1 MIGNDKRS
9 WFDLGNCLHS
19 LWLTRPPKVI
29 NYPAMPLATIEEAI
43 DEIRRGRMVILT
55 DDKDRENEGDLCM
68 AAEKVTPEAVNFMAT
83 YGRGLICLTLTEQ
96 RVRHL
101 GLAMMVSDNTSPFG
115 TAFTV
120 SIDSARGITTGI
132 SAADRA
138 KTILDSIADDA
149 KPQDLATPGH
159 IFPLRARNGGV
170 LVRAGQTEG
179 SVDLARLAGLK
190 PAGVI
195 CEIMK
200 DDGTMARQPDLMRF
214 AKKHK
219 LKVVTN
225 ADLIQHRLNYDSLVY
240 KAASAP
246 LPTRIGGEFQA
257 IVYNTHV
264 DESEH
269 LALIKGQISPN
280 EETLVRVHTK
290 YIPGDVFGFELLNTG
305 AVIQRSMELIAK
317 AGKGVIL
324 YLQPKQKAHHPT
336 MVAYPK
342 VEGKQQKGMNPSFVY
357 QADFKEYG
365 IGAQILRDLGVRK
378 MRLLT
383 NNKKHLVGLR
393 GYGLEVT
400 SLVPIPREHPVRIA
414 AKSPKAKAKHA

>member
-1 MIGNDKRS
+1 
-9 WFDLGNCLHS
+9 
-19 LWLTRPPKVI
+19 
-29 NYPAMPLATIEEAI
+29 MPLATIEESI
-43 DEIRRGRMVILT
+43 EEISHGRMVVLM

-68 AAEKVTPEAVNFMAT
+68 AAEKVTPQAINFMAT
-83 YGRGLICLTLTEQ
+83 HGRGLICLSLTEE
-96 RVRHL
+96 RVRYL
-101 GLAMMVSDNTSPFG
+101 QLPMMVSENTSPFG

-120 SIDSARGITTGI
+120 SVDAATDITTGI

-138 KTILDSIADDA
+138 KTILDAIADDA
-149 KPQDLATPGH
+149 KPHDLVTPGH

-200 DDGTMARQPDLMRF
+200 DDGTMARQPDILKF

-219 LKVVTN
+219 LKVCTV

-240 KAASAP
+240 RAATAP
-246 LPTRIGGEFQA
+246 LPTRIGGQFQA

-269 LALIKGQISPN
+269 LALIKGDISPR

-290 YIPGDVFGFELLNTG
+290 YVPGDVFGFELLNTG
-305 AVIQRSMELIAK
+305 AVIQRSMEIISRE
-317 AGKGVIL
+317 GKGVIL
-324 YLQPKQKAHHPT
+324 YLQPARKALHPS
-336 MVAYPK
+336 MVTYPR
-342 VEGKQQKGMNPSFVY
+342 VEKKQQRDMNPSFVY
-357 QADFKEYG
+357 RADFKEYG

-383 NNKKHLVGLR
+383 NNRKHLVGLR

-400 SLVPIPREHPVRIA
+400 SLEPIPRDNPLREV
-414 AKSPKAKAKHA
+414 AKQKKAKAKGA

>member
-1 MIGNDKRS
+1 
-9 WFDLGNCLHS
+9 
-19 LWLTRPPKVI
+19 
-29 NYPAMPLATIEEAI
+29 MPLATIEEAI
-43 DEIRRGRMVILT
+43 DEIRRGRMVILM

-68 AAEKVTPEAVNFMAT
+68 AAEKVTPQAVNFMAT
-83 YGRGLICLTLTEQ
+83 YGRGLICLPLTEE
-96 RVRHL
+96 RVKRL
-101 GLAMMVSDNTSPFG
+101 GIAMMVSENTSPFG

-120 SIDSARGITTGI
+120 SIDSTTGITTGI

-138 KTILDSIADDA
+138 KTILDAIADDA
-149 KPQDLATPGH
+149 KPQDLVTPGH
-159 IFPLRARNGGV
+159 IFPLRARDGGV

-214 AKKHK
+214 AKRHR
-219 LKVVTN
+219 LKVVTI
-225 ADLIQHRLNYDSLVY
+225 ADLIQYRLNYDSLVY
-240 KAASAP
+240 RAASAP
-246 LPTRIGGEFQA
+246 LPTRAGGQFQA
-257 IVYNTHV
+257 IVYNTLV
-264 DESEH
+264 DQSEH
-269 LALIKGQISPN
+269 LALIKGEISPK
-280 EETLVRVHTK
+280 EETLVRVQTK
-290 YIPGDVFGFELLNTG
+290 YVPGDVFGFELLNTG
-305 AVIQRSMELIAK
+305 AVIQRSMEIIARE
-317 AGKGVIL
+317 GKGIIL
-324 YLQPKQKAHHPT
+324 YLQPERRGIKPATVTYPKIEGRQQKA
-336 MVAYPK
+336 
-342 VEGKQQKGMNPSFVY
+342 MNRSFVY

-400 SLVPIPREHPVRIA
+400 ALEPIPRDVPISEANKQR
-414 AKSPKAKAKHA
+414 KSKLRSAS

>member
-1 MIGNDKRS
+1 MVQYS
-9 WFDLGNCLHS
+9 
-19 LWLTRPPKVI
+19 P
-29 NYPAMPLATIEEAI
+29 MPLATIEEAI
-43 DEIRRGRMVILT
+43 AEIRRGRMVILM

-68 AAEKVTPEAVNFMAT
+68 AAEKATPAAINFMAT
-83 YGRGLICLTLTEQ
+83 YGRGLICLPLTEE

-101 GLAMMVSDNTSPFG
+101 GLSMMVSENTSPFG

-120 SIDSARGITTGI
+120 SVDSAAGITTGI

-138 KTILDSIADDA
+138 KTILDAIADDA
-149 KPQDLATPGH
+149 KPQDLVIPGH
-159 IFPLRARNGGV
+159 IFPLRARDGGV

-200 DDGTMARQPDLMRF
+200 NDGTMARQPDLMRF
-214 AKKHK
+214 AQRHK
-219 LKVVTN
+219 LKVVTT
-225 ADLIQHRLNYDSLVY
+225 ADLIQYRLNYDSLVY
-240 KAASAP
+240 RAAAAP
-246 LPTRIGGEFQA
+246 LPTRVGGMFEA

-264 DESEH
+264 DQSEH
-269 LALIKGQISPN
+269 LALVKGKISPK

-290 YIPGDVFGFELLNTG
+290 YVPGDVFGFELLNTN
-305 AVIQRSMELIAK
+305 AVIQRSMEIIAQ
-317 AGKGVIL
+317 AGKGVVL
-324 YLQPKQKAHHPT
+324 YLRPELRGLRPA

-342 VEGKQQKGMNPSFVY
+342 LEGKQQRGLNRSFVY

-365 IGAQILRDLGVRK
+365 IGAQILRDLGVGK

-400 SLVPIPREHPVRIA
+400 ALEPIPRDHPLREA
-414 AKSPKAKAKHA
+414 AKPKKPRAQRA

>member
-1 MIGNDKRS
+1 
-9 WFDLGNCLHS
+9 
-19 LWLTRPPKVI
+19 
-29 NYPAMPLATIEEAI
+29 MPLATIEAAI
-43 DEIRRGRMVILT
+43 DDIRRGRMVILM

-68 AAEKVTPEAVNFMAT
+68 AAEKVTPQAINFMAT
-83 YGRGLICLTLTEQ
+83 HGRGLICLPLTEE

-101 GLAMMVSDNTSPFG
+101 GIAMMVSENTSPFG

-120 SIDSARGITTGI
+120 SVDSATGITTGI

-138 KTILDSIADDA
+138 KTILDAIADDA

-200 DDGTMARQPDLMRF
+200 NDGTMARLPDLMRF

-219 LKVVTN
+219 LKVVTI
-225 ADLIQHRLNYDSLVY
+225 ADLIQYRLNYDSLVY
-240 KAASAP
+240 RAAAAP
-246 LPTRIGGEFQA
+246 LPTRGGGDFQA
-257 IVYNTHV
+257 IVYNTLV
-264 DESEH
+264 DQSEH
-269 LALIKGQISPN
+269 LALIKGEISSK

-290 YIPGDVFGFELLNTG
+290 YVPGDVFGFELLNTG
-305 AVIQRSMELIAK
+305 AVIQRSMEIIARE
-317 AGKGVIL
+317 GKGIIL
-324 YLQPKQKAHHPT
+324 YLQPEHRGVRPS
-336 MVAYPK
+336 MVTYPK
-342 VEGKQQKGMNPSFVY
+342 LEGKQQKAMNRSFVY

-400 SLVPIPREHPVRIA
+400 ALESIPRENSLREVAKPKKVRPRSA
-414 AKSPKAKAKHA
+414 

>member
-1 MIGNDKRS
+1 
-9 WFDLGNCLHS
+9 
-19 LWLTRPPKVI
+19 
-29 NYPAMPLATIEEAI
+29 MPLATIEEAI
-43 DEIRRGRMVILT
+43 DEIRRGSMVILT

-83 YGRGLICLTLTEQ
+83 YGRGLICLTLTEE

-120 SIDSARGITTGI
+120 SIDSARGISTGI

-225 ADLIQHRLNYDSLVY
+225 ADLIQFRLNYDSLVY

-324 YLQPKQKAHHPT
+324 YLQPKQKAHHPA
-336 MVAYPK
+336 MIAYPK

-400 SLVPIPREHPVRIA
+400 SLVPIPRENPLRVA
-414 AKSPKAKAKHA
+414 AKSAKAKAKHA

>member
-1 MIGNDKRS
+1 
-9 WFDLGNCLHS
+9 
-19 LWLTRPPKVI
+19 
-29 NYPAMPLATIEEAI
+29 MPIASIEAAI
-43 DEIRRGRMVILT
+43 EDYRQGKLIILM

-68 AAEKVTPEAVNFMAT
+68 AAEKVTPEAINFMAT
-83 YGRGLICLTLTEQ
+83 HGRGLICLPLTEE

-101 GLAMMVSDNTSPFG
+101 GIAMMVSDNTSPFG

-120 SIDSARGITTGI
+120 SVDSASGITTGI

-138 KTILDSIADDA
+138 KTILDAIADDA
-149 KPQDLATPGH
+149 KPQDLVTPGH

-214 AKKHK
+214 AKKHR
-219 LKVVTN
+219 LKVVTT

-240 KAASAP
+240 RAATAP
-246 LPTRIGGEFQA
+246 LPTRLGGMFQA
-257 IVYNTHV
+257 VVYNTHV
-264 DESEH
+264 DQSEH
-269 LALIKGQISPN
+269 LALIKGTIAPK
-280 EETLVRVHTK
+280 EETLVRVHTQ
-290 YIPGDVFGFELLNTG
+290 YVPGDVFGFELLNTN
-305 AVIQRSMELIAK
+305 AVIQRSLEIIAK
-317 AGKGVIL
+317 AEKGVIL
-324 YLQPKQKAHHPT
+324 YLRPEFRGLRPA
-336 MVAYPK
+336 MVTYPRL
-342 VEGKQQKGMNPSFVY
+342 EGKQQRETNRSFVY

-378 MRLLT
+378 MRLLS

-393 GYGLEVT
+393 GYGLEIT
-400 SLVPIPREHPVRIA
+400 ALEPIRDNPLREAAKQKKAKLRHAYALIA
-414 AKSPKAKAKHA
+414 AS

>member
-1 MIGNDKRS
+1 VP
-9 WFDLGNCLHS
+9 
-19 LWLTRPPKVI
+19 LT
-29 NYPAMPLATIEEAI
+29 TIEEAI
-43 DEIRRGRMVILT
+43 DEIRRGRMVILM

-68 AAEKVTPEAVNFMAT
+68 AAEKVTPKAINFMAT
-83 YGRGLICLTLTEQ
+83 HGRGLICLPLTEE

-101 GLAMMVSDNTSPFG
+101 GIAMMVTENTSPFG

-120 SIDSARGITTGI
+120 SVDAAAGISTGI

-138 KTILDSIADDA
+138 KTILDALADGA

-200 DDGTMARQPDLMRF
+200 DDGTMARQPDLMKF
-214 AKKHK
+214 ARKHK
-219 LKVVTN
+219 LKVVTI
-225 ADLIQHRLNYDSLVY
+225 ADLIQYRLNYDSLVY
-240 KAASAP
+240 RAASAP
-246 LPTRIGGEFQA
+246 LPTRVGGQFEA
-257 IVYNTHV
+257 VVYNTHV
-264 DESEH
+264 DQSEH
-269 LALIKGQISPN
+269 LALIKGNISPK

-290 YIPGDVFGFELLNTG
+290 YVPGDVFGFELLNTG

-317 AGKGVIL
+317 RGKGVIL
-324 YLQPKQKAHHPT
+324 YLQPEHKGLRPAT
-336 MVAYPK
+336 VTYPK
-342 VEGKQQKGMNPSFVY
+342 IEGKRQKNMNPSFVY
-357 QADFKEYG
+357 RAEFKEYG

-400 SLVPIPREHPVRIA
+400 ALEPIPRESPLHVA
-414 AKSPKAKAKHA
+414 AKPKKAKVKTA

>member
-1 MIGNDKRS
+1 
-9 WFDLGNCLHS
+9 
-19 LWLTRPPKVI
+19 
-29 NYPAMPLATIEEAI
+29 MPLATIEAAI
-43 DEIRRGRMVILT
+43 KDYLRGELVILM

-68 AAEKVTPEAVNFMAT
+68 AAEKVTPQAINFMAT
-83 YGRGLICLTLTEQ
+83 YGRGLICLALTEE
-96 RVRHL
+96 RVKHL
-101 GLAMMVSDNTSPFG
+101 GLSMMVSDNTSPFG

-120 SIDSARGITTGI
+120 SVDASTGITTGI

-138 KTILDSIADDA
+138 KTILDAIADDA
-149 KPQDLATPGH
+149 KPSDLVSPGH

-225 ADLIQHRLNYDSLVY
+225 ADLIQHRLSYDSLVY

-246 LPTRIGGEFQA
+246 LPTRVGGEFQA

-264 DESEH
+264 DDNEH
-269 LALIKGQISPN
+269 LALIKGTISPK

-290 YIPGDVFGFELLNTG
+290 YVPGDVFGFELLNTG
-305 AVIQRSMELIAK
+305 AVIQRSMEIIAK
-317 AGKGVIL
+317 EGKGVIL

-336 MVAYPK
+336 MMAYPK
-342 VEGKQQKGMNPSFVY
+342 VEGKQQKEMNRSFVY

-400 SLVPIPREHPVRIA
+400 SLVPIPRDNPIREVPKQIKPR
-414 AKSPKAKAKHA
+414 AKRA

>member
-1 MIGNDKRS
+1 M
-9 WFDLGNCLHS
+9 
-19 LWLTRPPKVI
+19 
-29 NYPAMPLATIEEAI
+29 AMPIASIAAAIEDYRQGKLI
-43 DEIRRGRMVILT
+43 ILM

-68 AAEKVTPEAVNFMAT
+68 AAEKVTPEAINFMAT
-83 YGRGLICLTLTEQ
+83 HGRGLICLPLTEE

-101 GLAMMVSDNTSPFG
+101 GLSMMVSENTSPFG

-120 SIDSARGITTGI
+120 SVDAAIGITTGI

-138 KTILDSIADDA
+138 KTILDAIADDA
-149 KPQDLATPGH
+149 KPSDMVIPGH

-200 DDGTMARQPDLMRF
+200 DDGTMARQPDLMQF
-214 AKKHK
+214 ARKHK
-219 LKVVTN
+219 LKVVTI
-225 ADLIQHRLNYDSLVY
+225 ADLIQYRLNYDSLVY

-246 LPTRIGGEFQA
+246 LPTRVGGLFQA

-264 DESEH
+264 DRSEH
-269 LALIKGQISPN
+269 LALIKGNISPK

-290 YIPGDVFGFELLNTG
+290 YVPGDVFGFELLNTG
-305 AVIQRSMELIAK
+305 AVIQRAMEIIATE
-317 AGKGVIL
+317 GKGVIL
-324 YLQPKQKAHHPT
+324 YLQPMRKGLRPA
-336 MVAYPK
+336 MVTYPRF
-342 VEGKQQKGMNPSFVY
+342 EGKQQKGMNRSFVY

-393 GYGLEVT
+393 GYGLEIT
-400 SLVPIPREHPVRIA
+400 ALEPIRDNPLREAV
-414 AKSPKAKAKHA
+414 KQKKAKLRHA

>member
-1 MIGNDKRS
+1 
-9 WFDLGNCLHS
+9 
-19 LWLTRPPKVI
+19 
-29 NYPAMPLATIEEAI
+29 MPLASIEEAI
-43 DEIRRGRMVILT
+43 DEIRDGRMVILM

-68 AAEKVTPEAVNFMAT
+68 AAEKVTAEAINFMAT
-83 YGRGLICLTLTEQ
+83 HGRGLICLPLTEE

-101 GLAMMVSDNTSPFG
+101 GISMMVSENTSPFG

-120 SIDSARGITTGI
+120 SVDAASGITTGI

-138 KTILDSIADDA
+138 KTILDAIADDA
-149 KPQDLATPGH
+149 KPHDLVTPGH

-200 DDGTMARQPDLMRF
+200 NDGTMARQPDLMKF
-214 AKKHK
+214 ARKHK
-219 LKVVTN
+219 LKVVTI
-225 ADLIQHRLNYDSLVY
+225 ADLIQYRLNYDSLVY
-240 KAASAP
+240 RAAAAP
-246 LPTRIGGEFQA
+246 LPTRAGGLFEA
-257 IVYNTHV
+257 VVYNTHV
-264 DESEH
+264 DQSEH
-269 LALIKGQISPN
+269 LALIKGQISPK

-290 YIPGDVFGFELLNTG
+290 YVPGDVFGFEFLNTG
-305 AVIQRSMELIAK
+305 AVIEHSMEIIAK
-317 AGKGVIL
+317 EGKGVIL
-324 YLQPKQKAHHPT
+324 YLQPEHKGLRPAMVQYPT
-336 MVAYPK
+336 
-342 VEGKQQKGMNPSFVY
+342 VEGKQQKDMNPSFVY
-357 QADFKEYG
+357 RADFKEYG

-383 NNKKHLVGLR
+383 NNRKHLVGLR

-400 SLVPIPREHPVRIA
+400 SLEPITREGSAREIA
-414 AKSPKAKAKHA
+414 KTKKNKATSA

>member
-1 MIGNDKRS
+1 
-9 WFDLGNCLHS
+9 
-19 LWLTRPPKVI
+19 
-29 NYPAMPLATIEEAI
+29 MPLATIEEAI
-43 DEIRRGRMVILT
+43 EEIRRGRMVILM

-68 AAEKVTPEAVNFMAT
+68 AAEKVTPQAINFMAT
-83 YGRGLICLTLTEQ
+83 HGRGLICLPLTEE
-96 RVRHL
+96 RVKHL
-101 GLAMMVSDNTSPFG
+101 QLAMMVSENTSPFG

-120 SIDSARGITTGI
+120 SVDATSKITTGI

-138 KTILDSIADDA
+138 KTILDAIADDA
-149 KPQDLATPGH
+149 KPQDLVTPGH

-200 DDGTMARQPDLMRF
+200 DDGTMARQPDLMKF

-219 LKVVTN
+219 LKVCTV

-240 KAASAP
+240 RAATAP
-246 LPTRIGGEFQA
+246 LPTRVGGEFQA

-264 DESEH
+264 DHSEH
-269 LALIKGQISPN
+269 LALIKGDISPR

-290 YIPGDVFGFELLNTG
+290 YVPGDVFGFELLNTG
-305 AVIQRSMELIAK
+305 AVIQRSMEIIARE
-317 AGKGVIL
+317 GKGVIL
-324 YLQPKQKAHHPT
+324 YLQPERKGLHPS
-336 MVAYPK
+336 MVAYPR
-342 VEGKQQKGMNPSFVY
+342 VEGKQQKDMNLSFVY
-357 QADFKEYG
+357 RADFKEYG

-383 NNKKHLVGLR
+383 NNRKHLVGLR

-400 SLVPIPREHPVRIA
+400 SLEAIPRDNPA
-414 AKSPKAKAKHA
+414 S

>member
-1 MIGNDKRS
+1 
-9 WFDLGNCLHS
+9 
-19 LWLTRPPKVI
+19 
-29 NYPAMPLATIEEAI
+29 MPLATIEEAI

-83 YGRGLICLTLTEQ
+83 HGRGLICLTLTEE

-120 SIDSARGITTGI
+120 SIDSAQGITTGI

-138 KTILDSIADDA
+138 KTILDSIADNA

-317 AGKGVIL
+317 EGKGVIL
-324 YLQPKQKAHHPT
+324 YLQPKQKAHHPA

-342 VEGKQQKGMNPSFVY
+342 VEGKQQKSMNASFVY

-400 SLVPIPREHPVRIA
+400 SLVPIPRESPLRVN
-414 AKSPKAKAKHA
+414 AKKPQAKAKHA